1 MTVRELVDLVL
12 YIAAVLTAIG
22 AIIIFLQKF
31 LITPMKNALKE
42 EVTDLVKEIH
52 DQVTPNGGG
61 SLKDDVTLT
70 RQETT
75 ETRRMLET
83 HMMEEVPRAW
93 RALDQLQ
100 ERFDQ
105 LQARFDQHVL
115 SDHHREQDV

>member
-1 MTVRELVDLVL
+1 MTVKEVTDLVI
-12 YIAAVLTAIG
+12 YIAAILTAVG

-31 LITPMKNALKE
+31 LINPMKKALKE

-61 SLKDDVTLT
+61 SLKDDVTLM
-70 RQETT
+70 RQEATDV
-75 ETRRMLET
+75 RRMLEA

-100 ERFDQ
+100 AKFN
-105 LQARFDQHVL
+105 QHMI
-115 SDHHREQDV
+115 DHHHGEGS